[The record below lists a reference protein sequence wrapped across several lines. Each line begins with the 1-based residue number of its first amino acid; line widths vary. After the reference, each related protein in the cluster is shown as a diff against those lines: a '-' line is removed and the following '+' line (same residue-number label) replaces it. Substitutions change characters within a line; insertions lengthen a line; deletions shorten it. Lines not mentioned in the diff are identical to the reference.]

1 VFPTDKEKP
10 MKNPDRVF
18 ARNRARIL
26 SQEEM
31 NLIGGYGTPVLMT
44 AHLTNPAVGV
54 VDKTFDEEGS

>member
-1 VFPTDKEKP
+1 